1 MTRAVLALSM
11 ALAGSPVAAL
21 SPTEEVALDCLG
33 SPRPVW
39 LVICADATLTALA
52 IAERAMARGRAP
64 LDDMAFLSDRDRCAL
79 GPAPTACLT
88 DLYIRRIERLG
99 RSG

>member
-1 MTRAVLALSM
+1 MTRTILAVSM
-11 ALAGSPVAAL
+11 ALAGSPAAAL
-21 SPTEEVALDCLG
+21 SPTEEVSLDCLG

-52 IAERAMARGRAP
+52 IAERAMARGRDP

-79 GPAPTACLT
+79 GAEPTACLA
-88 DLYIRRIERLG
+88 DLYIRRIEMLG